1 MKRRPLSHLIQDL
14 AFAAILG
21 LIGAAILINYL

>member
-1 MKRRPLSHLIQDL
+1 MKRPLSHILADL

-21 LIGAAILINYL
+21 AIGAALLLTYL

>member
-1 MKRRPLSHLIQDL
+1 MKRRPLSHIIQDL

-21 LIGAAILINYL
+21 LIGAALLLTYL